1 MKTEEEMEK
10 DYYAKQAESYKA
22 QLEQI
27 QKNYN
32 VLLKV
37 FFVCLFSTLII
48 TVFYLL
54 NISLNLVSMFDHV

>member
-10 DYYAKQAESYKA
+10 DHYAKQAESYKA

-27 QKNYN
+27 QKNYD

-37 FFVCLFSTLII
+37 FFCFFLFSTLILF
-48 TVFYLL
+48 T
-54 NISLNLVSMFDHV
+54 

>member
-27 QKNYN
+27 QKNYD

-37 FFVCLFSTLII
+37 FFCFVYFQLNFIVRSEAKDII
-48 TVFYLL
+48 YLT
-54 NISLNLVSMFDHV
+54 FH